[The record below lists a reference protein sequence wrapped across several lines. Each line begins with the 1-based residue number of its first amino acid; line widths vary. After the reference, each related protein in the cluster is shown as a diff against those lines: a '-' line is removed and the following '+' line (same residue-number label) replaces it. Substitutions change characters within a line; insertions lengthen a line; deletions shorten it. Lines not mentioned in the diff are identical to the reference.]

1 MIELNDIISLA
12 TCRPGE
18 TMRIVE
24 LKTTEDKTLQKLA
37 VFGII
42 PGNEITL
49 LQSRPAY
56 VLQIEYT
63 QLAIDYLL
71 ACTIYGYKLK

>member
-1 MIELNDIISLA
+1 
-12 TCRPGE
+12 
-18 TMRIVE
+18 MRIVE
-24 LKTTEDKTLQKLA
+24 LKTIEDKILQKLA
-37 VFGII
+37 VFGIV

-63 QLAIDYLL
+63 QLAIDQLL
-71 ACTIYGYKLK
+71 ASTIYGYKLK